1 MPVDPTRRTAPPPAL
16 APFRALL
23 GRAIPLLCF
32 GLSAL
37 GCDQARVLRHTAAID
52 GAFGAAEL
60 GEQEDDLHVTKG
72 DELRRIDLLGR
83 PLDTYPSGDKRL
95 RLVDLDERDL
105 AKGPKAYVT
114 DGAGLWRVLQDEVEL
129 LIDVDDV
136 DLRAVALIDGGMVT
150 LELDPEDGCALKW
163 HDSAVVE
170 TARVLLPGAACAEGA
185 LLRADRSNG
194 DAFVVTLTGVWAA
207 TPGFTPFT
215 WPQGGNLAAFDPA
228 VGAVVIGTRRDTE
241 LRAWTVI
248 GEELWYQDL
257 GEPLIEI
264 DDMGALGALGVLSS
278 RGEGGRIILLDTAG
292 GEPLTAEDLPVAP
305 VGLSAGRSGARL
317 ALRLDAELHV
327 FDVDLE
333 AR

>member
-1 MPVDPTRRTAPPPAL
+1 MRSDPTRRTAARALGRRPRGGLPTLVLPMGLGLAL
-16 APFRALL
+16 A
-23 GRAIPLLCF
+23 
-32 GLSAL
+32 
-37 GCDQARVLRHTAAID
+37 GCDQARVLTHAAAID
-52 GAFGAAEL
+52 GAFGAAEV

-95 RLVDLDERDL
+95 RLVEVDERDL

-114 DGAGLWRVLQDEVEL
+114 DRAGLWRVLQDEVEL

-136 DLRAVALIDGGMVT
+136 DLRAVALIDGGLVT
-150 LELDPEDGCALKW
+150 LEVDPEDGCALKW
-163 HDSAVVE
+163 HDSAVIE
-170 TARVLLPGAACAEGA
+170 TARVLLPAAACADGA
-185 LLRADRSNG
+185 LLRTDRSNG

-207 TPGFTPFT
+207 TPGFAPFT

-264 DDMGALGALGVLSS
+264 EDLGALGALGVLSS

-292 GEPLTAEDLPVAP
+292 GGPLTAEDLPVAP

-317 ALRLDAELHV
+317 ALRLDGELHV